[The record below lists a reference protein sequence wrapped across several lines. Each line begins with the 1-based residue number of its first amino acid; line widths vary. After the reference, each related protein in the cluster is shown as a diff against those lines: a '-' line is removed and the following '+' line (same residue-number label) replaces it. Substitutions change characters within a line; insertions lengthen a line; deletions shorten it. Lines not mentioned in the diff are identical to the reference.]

1 MVKVVFFARI
11 REQLGCTELNVEVSS
26 LATLVASL
34 KQRGELWARVLSE
47 PNLICAINQVVFD
60 GNDRELEQGDEVAF
74 FPPVT
79 GG

>member
-11 REQLGCTELNVEVSS
+11 REQLGCAQLNLEASS
-26 LATLVASL
+26 LTAVVASL
-34 KQRGELWARVLSE
+34 KERGDLWVQVLGE

-60 GNDRELEQGDEVAF
+60 GDDKALEQGDEVAF

>member
-11 REQLGCTELNVEVSS
+11 REQLGCAELDAEVSS
-26 LATLVASL
+26 LATLLATL
-34 KQRGELWARVLSE
+34 KQRGELWSRVLSE
-47 PNLICAINQVVFD
+47 PNLICAVNQVVFD
-60 GNDRELEQGDEVAF
+60 GDDRQLQEGDEVAF

>member
-11 REQLGCTELNVEVSS
+11 REQLECAELNMEASS
-26 LATLVASL
+26 LESLVVSL
-34 KQRGELWARVLSE
+34 KQRGELWARILSE
-47 PNLICAINQVVFD
+47 PNLICAVNQVVFD
-60 GNDRELEQGDEVAF
+60 GNDRKLEQGDEVAF

>member
-11 REQLGCTELNVEVSS
+11 REQLDCSELNVEASS
-26 LATLVASL
+26 LAVLL
-34 KQRGELWARVLSE
+34 ELLQQRGDVWARALGES
-47 PNLICAINQVVFD
+47 NLICAINQVIFD
-60 GNDRELEQGDEVAF
+60 GDDTTLQEGDEVAF

>member
-1 MVKVVFFARI
+1 MVRVVFFARI
-11 REQLGCTELNVEVSS
+11 REQLGCAELDAEVSS
-26 LATLVASL
+26 LASLVASL

-47 PNLICAINQVVFD
+47 PNLICAVNQVVFD
-60 GNDRELEQGDEVAF
+60 GDDRELQEGDEIAF

>member
-1 MVKVVFFARI
+1 MVRVVFFARI
-11 REQLGCTELNVEVSS
+11 REQLGCAELNAEVSS
-26 LATLVASL
+26 LASLVASL

-47 PNLICAINQVVFD
+47 PNLICAVNQVVFD
-60 GNDRELEQGDEVAF
+60 GDDRELQEGDEIAF